1 MPLKIDLKAGEKFII
16 NGAVVT
22 VGKDGRSLVLE
33 TDAMLLRDRDVMQE
47 AEADTPAKRI
57 YFHIMLMYIDPDN
70 RAIYQPV
77 YERFMEDLG
86 RGTGL
91 AEIRTA
97 LGHIRRDVERG
108 LFYRALKTC
117 KAIIAVEA
125 EILKIAPESTPESE
139 SPA

>member
-33 TDAMLLRDRDVMQE
+33 TDAMLLRDRDVMQ
-47 AEADTPAKRI
+47 AEDADTPAKRI

-70 RAIYQPV
+70 RSV
-77 YERFMEDLG
+77 YEPIYKRLVDELG
-86 RGTGL
+86 EVTGL
-91 AEIRTA
+91 AEIKTA
-97 LGHIRRDVERG
+97 LGHIKRDVEAG

-117 KAIIAVEA
+117 KAIIAVET
-125 EILKIAPESTPESE
+125 EILKIPPSR
-139 SPA
+139 

>member
-33 TDAMLLRDRDVMQE
+33 TDAMLLRDRDVMQAE
-47 AEADTPAKRI
+47 EADTPARRI
-57 YFHIMLMYIDPDN
+57 YFHVMLMYIDPDN
-70 RAIYQPV
+70 RTVYQPI
-77 YERFMEDLG
+77 YERLINDLA

-117 KAIIAVEA
+117 KAIIAVET
-125 EILKIAPESTPESE
+125 EILKIPPETEE
-139 SPA
+139 TA

>member
-33 TDAMLLRDRDVMQE
+33 TDAMLLRDRDVMQ
-47 AEADTPAKRI
+47 AEDADSPAKRI

-70 RAIYQPV
+70 RGVYQPIYDRLV
-77 YERFMEDLG
+77 DDLA
-86 RGTGL
+86 RGTTLG
-91 AEIRTA
+91 EIRTA

-117 KAIIAVEA
+117 KAIIAVET
-125 EILKIAPESTPESE
+125 EILKIDPKVGETA
-139 SPA
+139 